1 VAREKKADWERVTM
15 TVSSEVARALRLL
28 SAASGADMGV
38 EADKAMRQGGLFE
51 RLDYALGKDPVTAK

>member
-1 VAREKKADWERVTM
+1 MAREKKADWERVTM

-51 RLDYALGKDPVTAK
+51 RLDYALGKDPVAAK